1 MYSVGRQ
8 TNRPTGP
15 TLALI
20 EQVIRH
26 VLLVAGL
33 ATVAACSRGAYAPP
47 VPNPE
52 AFPTDSATWAL
63 ARSLAPVLYL
73 QRDEP
78 FPLDRV
84 VAVVHP
90 TRPLIAYH
98 LLWRHDV
105 NGQWVPWAKPSD
117 EELVWVGYDPDTHAP
132 TDIWTYWHGTVLHT
146 PWRNHGPP
154 AIDVQWGKHG
164 SMPRGIDTKDLPPNK
179 TLNSFYAYEIALVPD
194 ILLGKLIHGG
204 PWGFFHSFSRY
215 KDFSKVL
222 PLADRLD
229 LVVKTEDPR
238 TALHAVFGRT
248 YSNKMLW
255 PKRA

>member
-1 MYSVGRQ
+1 M
-8 TNRPTGP
+8 
-15 TLALI
+15 
-20 EQVIRH
+20 IRH
-26 VLLVAGL
+26 GVLIATLT
-33 ATVAACSRGAYAPP
+33 TVAACSRGAYAPP
-47 VPNPE
+47 IPSPA

-63 ARSLAPVLYL
+63 AKSLAPVLYL

-90 TRPLIAYH
+90 TRPIIAYH

-105 NGQWVPWAKPSD
+105 NGQWAPWAKPSD
-117 EELVWVGYDPDTHAP
+117 EELVWVGYDPNTHSP
-132 TDIWTYWHGTVLHT
+132 TELWTYWHGSVLHT
-146 PWRNHGPP
+146 PWRDKGPP

-164 SMPRGIDTKDLPPNK
+164 SMPRGVEPTDLPANK
-179 TLNSFYAYEIALVPD
+179 TLKAFYNYEIALVPD
-194 ILLGKLIHGG
+194 IVLGKLVHGG
-204 PWGFFHSFSRY
+204 PWGFFHSFNRY

-222 PLADRLD
+222 PLADKID

-248 YSNKMLW
+248 YSNKKLW
-255 PKRA
+255 PNVNAAAVSMTSHVFPAVVDQ

>member
-15 TLALI
+15 TLAFI
-20 EQVIRH
+20 EQMIRH

-33 ATVAACSRGAYAPP
+33 ATAAACSRGAYAPP

-105 NGQWVPWAKPSD
+105 NGQWLPWAKPSD
-117 EELVWVGYDPDTHAP
+117 EEVVWVGYDPITNAP
-132 TDIWTYWHGTVLHT
+132 TDVWTYWHGSLLHT
-146 PWRNHGPP
+146 PWRDHGAP

-164 SMPRGIDTKDLPPNK
+164 SLPRGIDTKDLPADK
-179 TLNSFYAYEIALVPD
+179 SLKSFYAYEIVLVPD
-194 ILLGKLIHGG
+194 ILLGKLAHGG
-204 PWGFFHSFSRY
+204 PWGFFHSFRRY
-215 KDFSKVL
+215 RDFSTVL
-222 PLADRLD
+222 PLPDRLD
-229 LVVKTEDPR
+229 LVVKTADPR
-238 TALHAVFGRT
+238 TPLHAVFGRA
-248 YSNKMLW
+248 YSNKKWW
-255 PKRA
+255 P